1 MAQTVEE
8 EVKALKTRLKEAQD
22 RLKAEQAEN
31 ARKEREERIA
41 ALTQKTLEFQKLN
54 SFEAIGEPHH
64 WIDVTPQYGG
74 GLEVVEYEWQS
85 AQSSFLLT
93 EAETLKL
100 RDFLNENFPA

>member
-1 MAQTVEE
+1 MAQTAEE
-8 EVKALKTRLKEAQD
+8 KVKALKTELKKAEDQ
-22 RLKAEQAEN
+22 LKAERAEK

-54 SFEAIGEPHH
+54 SFEAIGEPRH

-85 AQSSFLLT
+85 AQSSFSLT
-93 EAETLKL
+93 EEETLKL
-100 RDFLNENFPA
+100 RDFLNNNFPG